1 MSESQNRRSGFFK
14 LVAGAFVG
22 KMLAGILLEWWSGQ

>member
-1 MSESQNRRSGFFK
+1 MNKSQRCCSGFFK
-14 LVAGAFVG
+14 RAAGAFVG